1 MSLKTKVKNGIGI
14 FLVVLSVCCGSPLF
28 AGLQPEEGMDLSK
41 PRIWTAVT
49 GHQLK
54 AAYEGRDG
62 NKIRLLANGGKIKTI
77 LLEKLSEADQ
87 RLLEH
92 LTREEKR
99 SGEAGFPD
107 SGRNGKEH
115 PFVGFLAEAKQKR
128 LDGEEGVEYYQNLI
142 DALYEEMKKYEFG
155 YPKDLIK
162 EDGLFN
168 MKYLKSVHGKKK
180 RISERVNLFTGKHL
194 FTPSYGI
201 EPRWEWVDQK
211 INFVIEGDLI
221 RLKQQDTLYAKN
233 KEKMVEFGI
242 LINKK
247 KRNAENYKAW
257 YTEDSNDYL
266 YRLEA
271 CVNSSDD
278 GRFVIDRMNRE
289 EWLHLC
295 AHDTKKGIF
304 YTLKILVDENGKITI
319 RNSEEGSFLFF
330 ATVPKNRGSKD
341 VFAYPRNNDRLVFN
355 SVYSIA
361 VALGRYDR
369 NGFLMDLE
377 TLWDGVEK
385 RGHYI
390 NAKPSGKHDDP
401 LNVFA
406 ERNVKDR

>member
-1 MSLKTKVKNGIGI
+1 
-14 FLVVLSVCCGSPLF
+14 
-28 AGLQPEEGMDLSK
+28 
-41 PRIWTAVT
+41 
-49 GHQLK
+49 
-54 AAYEGRDG
+54 
-62 NKIRLLANGGKIKTI
+62 
-77 LLEKLSEADQ
+77 
-87 RLLEH
+87 
-92 LTREEKR
+92 
-99 SGEAGFPD
+99 
-107 SGRNGKEH
+107 
-115 PFVGFLAEAKQKR
+115 
-128 LDGEEGVEYYQNLI
+128 
-142 DALYEEMKKYEFG
+142 
-155 YPKDLIK
+155 
-162 EDGLFN
+162 

-194 FTPSYGI
+194 FTPSYGN

-319 RNSEEGSFLFF
+319 RNSEEGSFLFLPQF
-330 ATVPKNRGSKD
+330 PKTGGLKM
-341 VFAYPRNNDRLVFN
+341 
-355 SVYSIA
+355 
-361 VALGRYDR
+361 
-369 NGFLMDLE
+369 FLLIREIMTGLFLIQC
-377 TLWDGVEK
+377 T
-385 RGHYI
+385 
-390 NAKPSGKHDDP
+390 A
-401 LNVFA
+401 
-406 ERNVKDR
+406 

>member
-1 MSLKTKVKNGIGI
+1 M
-14 FLVVLSVCCGSPLF
+14 
-28 AGLQPEEGMDLSK
+28 
-41 PRIWTAVT
+41 
-49 GHQLK
+49 
-54 AAYEGRDG
+54 
-62 NKIRLLANGGKIKTI
+62 
-77 LLEKLSEADQ
+77 
-87 RLLEH
+87 
-92 LTREEKR
+92 
-99 SGEAGFPD
+99 
-107 SGRNGKEH
+107 
-115 PFVGFLAEAKQKR
+115 
-128 LDGEEGVEYYQNLI
+128 EYYQNLI

-155 YPKDLIK
+155 YPKDFIK

-194 FTPSYGI
+194 FTPSYGN

-242 LINKK
+242 LIK

-330 ATVPKNRGSKD
+330 ATVPKNRGS
-341 VFAYPRNNDRLVFN
+341 
-355 SVYSIA
+355 
-361 VALGRYDR
+361 
-369 NGFLMDLE
+369 
-377 TLWDGVEK
+377 
-385 RGHYI
+385 
-390 NAKPSGKHDDP
+390 
-401 LNVFA
+401 
-406 ERNVKDR
+406 

>member
-54 AAYEGRDG
+54 AAYEGDG

-99 SGEAGFPD
+99 SGEASFPD

-155 YPKDLIK
+155 YPKDFIK

-168 MKYLKSVHGKKK
+168 MKYLKSVHGRKK

-194 FTPSYGI
+194 FTPSYGN

-304 YTLKILVDENGKITI
+304 YTLKNFG
-319 RNSEEGSFLFF
+319 
-330 ATVPKNRGSKD
+330 
-341 VFAYPRNNDRLVFN
+341 
-355 SVYSIA
+355 
-361 VALGRYDR
+361 
-369 NGFLMDLE
+369 
-377 TLWDGVEK
+377 
-385 RGHYI
+385 
-390 NAKPSGKHDDP
+390 
-401 LNVFA
+401 
-406 ERNVKDR
+406 

>member
-1 MSLKTKVKNGIGI
+1 
-14 FLVVLSVCCGSPLF
+14 
-28 AGLQPEEGMDLSK
+28 
-41 PRIWTAVT
+41 
-49 GHQLK
+49 
-54 AAYEGRDG
+54 
-62 NKIRLLANGGKIKTI
+62 
-77 LLEKLSEADQ
+77 
-87 RLLEH
+87 
-92 LTREEKR
+92 
-99 SGEAGFPD
+99 
-107 SGRNGKEH
+107 
-115 PFVGFLAEAKQKR
+115 
-128 LDGEEGVEYYQNLI
+128 
-142 DALYEEMKKYEFG
+142 
-155 YPKDLIK
+155 
-162 EDGLFN
+162 
-168 MKYLKSVHGKKK
+168 MKYLKSVHGRKK

-194 FTPSYGI
+194 FTPSYGN

-319 RNSEEGSFLFF
+319 RNSEEGSFLFLPQF
-330 ATVPKNRGSKD
+330 PKTGGLKM
-341 VFAYPRNNDRLVFN
+341 
-355 SVYSIA
+355 
-361 VALGRYDR
+361 
-369 NGFLMDLE
+369 FLLIREIMTGLFLIQY
-377 TLWDGVEK
+377 T
-385 RGHYI
+385 
-390 NAKPSGKHDDP
+390 A
-401 LNVFA
+401 
-406 ERNVKDR
+406 